1 MNDGLKWAARA
12 CTRRRKERISKR
24 GGRVGGERVD
34 ALLMLMLMQMQMG
47 VMQSTRHEKETTKTL
62 SGTLVH
68 RPQSSGP
75 YPPSARLLFA
85 HYPTLQR
92 QQAPEI
98 AARDDAPAGRVDLD
112 ADL

>member
-1 MNDGLKWAARA
+1 VAAESA
-12 CTRRRKERISKR
+12 ANGS
-24 GGRVGGERVD
+24 GH
-34 ALLMLMLMQMQMG
+34 ALLMLMQMG
-47 VMQSTRHEKETTKTL
+47 VMQSTREEKETTKTL

-68 RPQSSGP
+68 RPQSNGP
-75 YPPSARLLFA
+75 YPPSARLPFA
-85 HYPTLQR
+85 HYPTLQT

>member
-24 GGRVGGERVD
+24 GGGRVGGERVD
-34 ALLMLMLMQMQMG
+34 ALLMLMQMG
-47 VMQSTRHEKETTKTL
+47 VMQSTRQEKETTKTL

-68 RPQSSGP
+68 RPQSNAP
-75 YPPSARLLFA
+75 YAPSARLPFA